1 MRSAAAYL
9 DTLLDHERSGM
20 AEPPSL
26 DRMRSLLRAIGDPQT
41 WFRSIHVTGTNG
53 KGTVSAATAGLLADQ
68 GLAVGTYASPHV
80 DRLTER
86 VALQGHP
93 VLGGAVALVD
103 RGGRVRPAPRLCLAW
118 RLAVRGCPGSR
129 SSGGCSIHSV
139 GELMRGYFFWRRL
152 PPCQSSSIPA
162 GPGKPGRRRGP

>member
-93 VLGGAVALVD
+93 VQDADLGFALDVIRDAASSAGLVPTWFEVVTAAAFRLFAEHKIDVAVVEVSTPGA
-103 RGGRVRPAPRLCLAW
+103 GT
-118 RLAVRGCPGSR
+118 
-129 SSGGCSIHSV
+129 
-139 GELMRGYFFWRRL
+139 
-152 PPCQSSSIPA
+152 PPT
-162 GPGKPGRRRGP
+162 

>member
-1 MRSAAAYL
+1 MRSPAAAYL

-41 WFRSIHVTGTNG
+41 WLRSIHVTGTNG

-68 GLAVGTYASPHV
+68 GLAVGTYTSPHV

-86 VALQGHP
+86 VALQSHP
-93 VLGGAVALVD
+93 VQDADLGFALDVIRD
-103 RGGRVRPAPRLCLAW
+103 AA
-118 RLAVRGCPGSR
+118 
-129 SSGGCSIHSV
+129 SS
-139 GELMRGYFFWRRL
+139 
-152 PPCQSSSIPA
+152 A
-162 GPGKPGRRRGP
+162 GLVPT